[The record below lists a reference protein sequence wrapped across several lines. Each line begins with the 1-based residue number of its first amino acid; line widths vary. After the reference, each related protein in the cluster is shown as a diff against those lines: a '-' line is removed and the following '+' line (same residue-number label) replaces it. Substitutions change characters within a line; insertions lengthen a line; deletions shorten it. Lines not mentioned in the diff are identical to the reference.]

1 MSSGHGPPG
10 GLDQMQRWRRAP
22 AVRGSAWEAR
32 PASTAVAVAVLAV
45 IGAFFVNACNPKPP
59 PLPPSQYAGC
69 TLARPGTTTTTL
81 AFAGD
86 LTYRGTPNEDASNRV
101 EVVGDSIAIRV
112 LGIGGGAERIRADY
126 LLNYQAR
133 AGRTFDEML
142 PDLHAVLAQP
152 PELRPRGLL
161 IELGTNDVNKCLDGT
176 EGRRSWRTGIAAA
189 VAAIAAADIE
199 CVVLTTVNPTIE
211 VLRARAPITAEMNA
225 AMVATAAA
233 LGWEIMDLGYEMSE
247 GPNAQEWAVLD
258 SVTGGVGDGVHP
270 TRDAGL
276 VGTAGMMYDAFRDDC
291 AIPPGDEPP
300 TTTTTT
306 TTTTTVPDTTAPDST
321 TEPEP
326 MTESTS
332 PTVAEPQQGR

>member
-1 MSSGHGPPG
+1 MLASRTRAFVRFV
-10 GLDQMQRWRRAP
+10 MEARRA
-22 AVRGSAWEAR
+22 S
-32 PASTAVAVAVLAV
+32 SAVAVALLALV
-45 IGAFFVNACNPKPP
+45 GAFIVNACNPKPT

-69 TLARPGTTTTTL
+69 TLARPGTTTTTFVFSGRPL
-81 AFAGD
+81 LPGHAE
-86 LTYRGTPNEDASNRV
+86 RGRV
-101 EVVGDSIAIRV
+101 QPGRGGGDSIAIRV

-142 PDLHAVLAQP
+142 PDTRAVLAQP

-176 EGRRSWRTGIAAA
+176 EGRRSWRTGFDAA

-225 AMVATAAA
+225 TKVATAAERS
-233 LGWEIMDLGYEMSE
+233 WEIMDLGYEMSV
-247 GPNAQEWAVLD
+247 GPNAQEWAVRD
-258 SVTGGVGDGVHP
+258 SLTGSVGDGVHP
-270 TRDAGL
+270 THDAGL
-276 VGTAGMMYDAFRDDC
+276 VGTAGMMYAAFRDDC
-291 AIPPGDEPP
+291 AIPAGDEPP

-306 TTTTTVPDTTAPDST
+306 TTTTSTVPDTTVPDTTVPDTTAPDST

-326 MTESTS
+326 TTESTS
-332 PTVAEPQQGR
+332 PTVPQPEQGR